1 MKVRH
6 KRTVFIGVLA
16 TAVFAWAAID
26 RFDVP
31 PEELAWLLLYCVIG
45 VVAVALLAGICVGLL
60 IGARRLLSRLRGEAD

>member
-1 MKVRH
+1 MRARS

-45 VVAVALLAGICVGLL
+45 VGVVVVVAALSLGLL
-60 IGARRLLSRLRGEAD
+60 IGGRRLLERLRGEED